1 MADNYQQLE
10 KMKELNKQYEA
21 QKNKLKTIAI
31 RMFQCT
37 MEIKIREKIN
47 KHKDLIPH
55 YIVFDTETTGLP
67 RDRSNPPV
75 EKNLHMYDT
84 ARILQLSWAVYDI
97 NGKLIKLENYLI
109 KPCGYLVSATEI
121 HGITEEIAQTGQLF
135 KVVINKFY
143 EDVKKVAAIIAHN
156 INFDDNVLKSEMI
169 RHDLFIMLNEYDKV
183 NKVCSMKKCKYI
195 VKALGKNGQVKNPK
209 QLELYKFVMGEEM
222 MGDHDAKYDVLNL
235 GRVITKLIKQKK
247 FKF

>member
-1 MADNYQQLE
+1 MEQNYKQLQQL
-10 KMKELNKQYEA
+10 KELNVQYEE
-21 QKNKLKTIAI
+21 QKNKLKTIVE
-31 RMFQCT
+31 RTFECS

-97 NGKLIKLENYLI
+97 NGKLIKIENYLI
-109 KPCGYLVSATEI
+109 KPCGYNVAATNI
-121 HGITEEIAQTGQLF
+121 HGITDEMAQTGQLF

-143 EDVKKVAAIIAHN
+143 EDVKNVSAIIAHN

-169 RHDLFIMLNEYDKV
+169 RHDLFTLLNEYDKV
-183 NKVCSMKKCKYI
+183 NKICSMKKCKYI
-195 VKALGKNGQVKNPK
+195 VKALGVNGQIKNPK
-209 QLELYKFVMGEEM
+209 QLELYKFVIGEEM
-222 MGDHDAKYDVLNL
+222 MGGHDAKYDVLNL